1 MFEIGEY
8 VVCGNNGVCQ
18 IKEITTLSMSGVD
31 KNRKYYILKPVY
43 SENSTVYVPVD
54 ALHSSMRRILSKE
67 EANLLI
73 DSIPQVQAITIKDE
87 KAVEAQY
94 RECMQSNRCDELV
107 KLLKTLKKRKKNRLE
122 KGHKVTAV
130 DSRYYKM
137 AEDNLCGELAI
148 VFGITR
154 TEAGEVLDNKME

>member
-18 IKEITTLSMSGVD
+18 IKEITTLSMNGVD

-43 SENSTVYVPVD
+43 SESSTVYVPVD
-54 ALHSSMRRILSKE
+54 AMHSSMRRIISKE
-67 EANLLI
+67 EADLLI
-73 DSIPQVQAITIKDE
+73 DSIPQVQIMKIKDE
-87 KAVEAQY
+87 KAVESQY

-107 KLLKTLKKRKKNRLE
+107 KLLKTLKTRKKSRLE

-154 TEAGEVLDNKME
+154 TEAEEVIDNKME